1 MSRENL
7 EKRHE
12 SLFRSVTIEWPISR
26 RPSLSLSIRMG
37 SIYNNRKFLQPK
49 KIDPETGIVVLRSS
63 DSDSWL
69 DNTIGAPF

>member
-26 RPSLSLSIRMG
+26 RPSLSHSIRMG
-37 SIYNNRKFLQPK
+37 SIYNNRKFLQLK
-49 KIDPETGIVVLRSS
+49 NK
-63 DSDSWL
+63 
-69 DNTIGAPF
+69 